1 MRSSTR
7 FAVPFVL
14 AFAVPFAVPPAVS
27 LTASAML
34 TLSMML
40 SGAPSANA
48 AEEQPAMT
56 AGDLEQLCTGTDH
69 VSRNACRIY
78 ILGVTQGIAIGM
90 RIAEGKNAS
99 HRPCVPATISAE
111 ALEESVKRKLAGL
124 GTGTE
129 RDRDAA
135 GFIGS
140 VLGAAYPCT
149 KTTHPE

>member
-1 MRSSTR
+1 MRP
-7 FAVPFVL
+7 FA
-14 AFAVPFAVPPAVS
+14 ARFAVPFAVP
-27 LTASAML
+27 LTASVML
-34 TLSMML
+34 TVSTVLT
-40 SGAPSANA
+40 GAPAANA

-90 RIAEGKNAS
+90 RIGEGKTGN

-111 ALEESVKRKLAGL
+111 ALEETVKKKLAGL
-124 GTGTE
+124 GTIGE

-135 GFIGS
+135 GFIGA
-140 VLGAAYPCT
+140 VLGAAYPCA

>member
-1 MRSSTR
+1 MRSLAR
-7 FAVPFVL
+7 FAVPFVVP
-14 AFAVPFAVPPAVS
+14 FAVPFAVPPAVP
-27 LTASAML
+27 LTASVML
-34 TLSMML
+34 TISLALTDAST
-40 SGAPSANA
+40 ANA

-78 ILGVTQGIAIGM
+78 ILGVTQGVAIGM

-111 ALEESVKRKLAGL
+111 TLEETVKKKLAGL
-124 GTGTE
+124 GTSTE

-140 VLGAAYPCT
+140 VLGTAYPCT

>member
-1 MRSSTR
+1 MRSFAAR
-7 FAVPFVL
+7 FAVPF
-14 AFAVPFAVPPAVS
+14 AAP
-27 LTASAML
+27 LTASVTLTVATML
-34 TLSMML
+34 T
-40 SGAPSANA
+40 GAQPGNA
-48 AEEQPAMT
+48 ADEQPAMT

-90 RIAEGKNAS
+90 RVAEGKRGNQRA
-99 HRPCVPATISAE
+99 CVPATVSAE
-111 ALEESVKRKLAGL
+111 ALEETVKKKLAGI
-124 GTGTE
+124 GASSE

-140 VLGAAYPCT
+140 VLGAAYPCA

>member
-1 MRSSTR
+1 MRS
-7 FAVPFVL
+7 L
-14 AFAVPFAVPPAVS
+14 ARFAVPFAVPLAVPLS
-27 LTASAML
+27 TSVML
-34 TLSMML
+34 ALSMML
-40 SGAPSANA
+40 AGAPAANA

-56 AGDLEQLCTGTDH
+56 AGDLEQLCSGTDH

-78 ILGVTQGIAIGM
+78 ILGVTQGIAIGL

-111 ALEESVKRKLAGL
+111 ALEETVKKNLARL
-124 GTGTE
+124 STGTE
-129 RDRDAA
+129 HDRDAA

-140 VLGAAYPCT
+140 VLATAYPCT

>member
-1 MRSSTR
+1 MRSLAAR
-7 FAVPFVL
+7 FTVPFT
-14 AFAVPFAVPPAVS
+14 VPSAAP
-27 LTASAML
+27 LTASVMLALAMV
-34 TLSMML
+34 L
-40 SGAPSANA
+40 SGAPTASA

-56 AGDLEQLCTGTDH
+56 AGDLEQLCSGTDH

-90 RIAEGKNAS
+90 RIAAGKNAN

-111 ALEESVKRKLAGL
+111 SLEDTVKKRLAAL
-124 GTGTE
+124 GTE

-135 GFIGS
+135 GFVGS
-140 VLGAAYPCT
+140 VLGAAYPCP

>member
-1 MRSSTR
+1 MRSLAR
-7 FAVPFVL
+7 FAVPL
-14 AFAVPFAVPPAVS
+14 AVPLSTSV
-27 LTASAML
+27 ML
-34 TLSMML
+34 ALSMML
-40 SGAPSANA
+40 AGSPAANA

-56 AGDLEQLCTGTDH
+56 AGDLEQLCSGTDH

-78 ILGVTQGIAIGM
+78 ILGVTQGIAIGL

-111 ALEESVKRKLAGL
+111 ALEETVKKKLAGL
-124 GTGTE
+124 STSTE

-140 VLGAAYPCT
+140 VLATAYPCT